1 MELAALVAEALLA
14 SAEGTEVLGGLGDD
28 VVVDVE
34 VDAAVLRCGVG
45 LAQPSSM
52 ATVWSGVK
60 RQYSPEPSFGSDIG
74 KSYDQ

>member
-34 VDAAVLRCGVG
+34 VDAAILSCGAG
-45 LAQPSSM
+45 LAQPSAM
-52 ATVWSGVK
+52 AVMWSAVEGILLTRAVLWV
-60 RQYSPEPSFGSDIG
+60 
-74 KSYDQ
+74 